1 MPLMR
6 KETATV
12 IIVTGGAGFI
22 GSAII
27 WKLNQLGE
35 SDILVVDE
43 LGSDAKWK
51 NLAGL
56 RFHDYQEK
64 EDFLDN
70 VLDGSWDGKADTIF
84 HMGACSDTTEQDAS
98 YLVWNNFEYTKHLAQ
113 FSLRTGARFIYASS
127 AATYGDG
134 AQGYSDDE
142 ADIESLRPL
151 NAYAF
156 SKQMFDIWARRQG
169 ILGQIAGLKYFNVYG
184 PNEWHKGDMRSMV
197 CKGFEQI
204 QATGR
209 VRLFKS
215 DRPEY
220 ADGGQMRDFIYVRD
234 AVDMTLF
241 FHERR
246 DVHGLFNIGTG
257 EAQTW
262 NTLIG
267 AIFEAMGRAPNI
279 EYIDMPQ
286 ALRGK
291 YQYHTEARMEKLR
304 RAGYTRPVTPVR
316 EAVRDY
322 VQNYLLPG
330 RRLGEV

>member
-1 MPLMR
+1 
-6 KETATV
+6 V

-27 WKLNQLGE
+27 WKLNHLGE

-51 NLAGL
+51 NLTGL
-56 RFHDYQEK
+56 RFRDYQDK
-64 EDFLDN
+64 EDFLEEI
-70 VLDGSWDGKADTIF
+70 VGGSWDGKVDTVF
-84 HMGACSDTTEQDAS
+84 HMGACSDTTEEDAS
-98 YLVWNNFEYTKHLAQ
+98 YLVWNNFEYTKQVAR
-113 FSLRTGARFIYASS
+113 FALRNGARFIYASS

-134 AQGYSDDE
+134 AQGYDDE
-142 ADIESLRPL
+142 EAAIESLKPL

-204 QATGR
+204 QATGK

-220 ADGGQMRDFIYVRD
+220 EDGGQTRDFIYVKD
-234 AVDMTLF
+234 AVDMTVH
-241 FHERR
+241 FHEQR
-246 DVHGLFNIGTG
+246 DVHGLFNVGTG
-257 EAQTW
+257 QAETW

-267 AIFEAMGRAPNI
+267 AIFEAMGLPPNI
-279 EYIDMPQ
+279 EYVDMPEP
-286 ALRGK
+286 LRGK

-304 RAGYTRPVTPVR
+304 GAGYTKAVTPVR

-322 VQNYLLPG
+322 VRNYLLPG
-330 RRLGEV
+330 RGLGEV